1 MRLSTR
7 FAICLAALVTALML
21 PTGAIVLGV
30 VSHDLRAERDRQ
42 LVLRSRALEPMA
54 ASYSWRVRLTP
65 ALPPDFMEQRLTG
78 AALESGGP
86 GGVHLEV
93 PGAAPLVVG
102 DVPAVMPAAGQ
113 DGPATFTRDGRRW
126 RFVATG
132 LGRRGNLARLRVFES
147 EEHLDRQIDLLGE
160 RLVLI
165 TLAAAGAG
173 AAAGL
178 LLGRFAVRPLTA
190 LRAQARRID
199 LPSPGA
205 ARLATASGVTEIDEL
220 AGRINDLLDRR
231 DAAVRRTGEALET
244 ARSFTASVAH
254 ELRTPL
260 TGMGIDLTLLAR
272 PDLDPAERAEIVTD
286 LGAGH
291 ARTQRLITMLRRLA
305 DGELADPAAFAEAD
319 LTEIV
324 AVAVEEARRR
334 HPRAEITFTPA
345 DGLRVRVR
353 GWAEGLRMI
362 ADNLLDNA
370 AVHGAGDDGRA
381 TVEVTLSADE
391 ESAVLAVR
399 DAGAGIP
406 EAEREPVFTRF
417 HRRPGSPG
425 SGLGLTLVRQQALL
439 HGGAVAVTD
448 PGRGPGTR
456 VEVRLPAAGRTAGA

>member
-21 PTGAIVLGV
+21 PTGMIVLGV

-54 ASYSWRVRLTP
+54 ASYSFRVLLAP
-65 ALPPDFMEQRLTG
+65 AVPPDFLEQRLTG

-102 DVPAVMPAAGQ
+102 DVPAVMPPADQ

-126 RFVATG
+126 RFVAAA

-147 EEHLDRQIDLLGE
+147 EERLDRQLDLLRE

-165 TLAAAGAG
+165 TLAAAGTG
-173 AAAGL
+173 AVAGL

-199 LPSPGA
+199 VPSPGA
-205 ARLATASGVTEIDEL
+205 ARLATSSGVTEIDEL
-220 AGRINDLLDRR
+220 AGRLNDLLDRR

-244 ARSFTASVAH
+244 ARSFAASVAH

-260 TGMGIDLTLLAR
+260 TSMGIDLTLLGR

-286 LGAGH
+286 LGAEH
-291 ARTQRLITMLRRLA
+291 VRAQRLITMLRRLA
-305 DGELADPAAFAEAD
+305 DGELADPAAFTEAD

-334 HPRAEITFTPA
+334 HPHAEIAFSRT
-345 DGLRVRVR
+345 DGLPVR

-381 TVEVTLSADE
+381 TVEVTLSAGGGT
-391 ESAVLAVR
+391 AVLAVR

-406 EAEREPVFTRF
+406 EAEHESVFTRF

-439 HGGAVAVTD
+439 HGGTVSVTD

-456 VEVRLPAAGRTAGA
+456 VEVRLPAAGRTTGA